1 MGEGTHTVRVLVSGR
16 VQGVGFR
23 WHTWQE
29 ATRLGLVGEVR
40 NLADGRV
47 EVLAQGPRARV
58 EALLAWLGRGPR
70 WAAVTGLEVSEVH
83 GSLRRRDFT
92 VSG

>member
-1 MGEGTHTVRVLVSGR
+1 MGESTRTVRVLVNGH

-47 EVLAQGPRARV
+47 EVLAQGPREQVA
-58 EALLAWLGRGPR
+58 ALLAWLGQGPR
-70 WAAVTGLEVSEVH
+70 WAAVTGLEVSEVR
-83 GSLRRRDFT
+83 GSLRRGDFT